1 MTTLSRRRVRLGYA
15 LLVAAYF
22 LVQIYRGSPAAV
34 KSFLEAE
41 LGLSSLQ
48 YSQLSAA
55 FFYAYAAMQL
65 PAGIL
70 LDLRGPGRVARGGLA
85 VLAAAGL
92 LHALSPGYPL
102 LFLSRLLMGLG
113 AGVLFLALLKFQG
126 SHFSDSAFSAATGLS
141 TCLGNLGGTVA
152 QAPFLALAALLSWR
166 GAFLTLSAVT
176 ALLALATALTL
187 RPSAPPDARTIL
199 TSVGRGDHT
208 PPPGPA
214 LPEGAASQAAP
225 SSTAPTAPSAA
236 PAVPHAVPSAVS
248 TASQAAPF
256 LTAPSAAPTSPAAPS
271 IAPAACH
278 AVPSAMQAAAPQAAA
293 SLPPERSPERS
304 HNGGDSQPSGAPL
317 SGSSTSVSS
326 VLHGLR
332 QVLRTP
338 GIYLPLTVNLTAQG
352 IFVSGTTWGLSYLT
366 EVYGLAPLRAGTI
379 TGLLPL
385 VAAASTLL
393 AGQLAGRFPPRRVG
407 LGFCLL
413 LCLTLAVPALWPS
426 APLPAAGAA
435 VVLLGASAFYSI
447 HFGVARKLCPPELS
461 GVATGFVNM
470 GTFLGAAVFPV
481 LFGLPLENAAP
492 AIGYQTG
499 FRFLLLTALAM
510 TALECL
516 LPAPA
521 PKTA

>member
-1 MTTLSRRRVRLGYA
+1 MTTLSRRRVHLGYA

-70 LDLRGPGRVARGGLA
+70 LDLWGPGRVARGGLA

-187 RPSAPPDARTIL
+187 RPSAPPAKL
-199 TSVGRGDHT
+199 S
-208 PPPGPA
+208 P
-214 LPEGAASQAAP
+214 AAP
-225 SSTAPTAPSAA
+225 AAISSPSNPSPEAPPSCTAPSAA
-236 PAVPHAVPSAVS
+236 PAVS
-248 TASQAAPF
+248 
-256 LTAPSAAPTSPAAPS
+256 SAA
-271 IAPAACH
+271 
-278 AVPSAMQAAAPQAAA
+278 PSAMQAAAPHAAA

-304 HNGGDSQPSGAPL
+304 HNGGDSQSNSAPP

-326 VLHGLR
+326 VLRGLR

-338 GIYLPLTVNLTAQG
+338 GIYLPLTVNLIAQG

-461 GVATGFVNM
+461 GAATGFVNM

-481 LFGLPLENAAP
+481 LFGLPLENTAP

-516 LPAPA
+516 LPAP
-521 PKTA
+521 KTA

>member
-1 MTTLSRRRVRLGYA
+1 MTILSRRRVRLGYA
-15 LLVAAYF
+15 LLVVAYF

-70 LDLRGPGRVARGGLA
+70 LDLWGPGRVARGGLA

-166 GAFLTLSAVT
+166 GAFLTLSAAT
-176 ALLALATALTL
+176 ALLALTTALTL
-187 RPSAPPDARTIL
+187 RPSAPPAKP
-199 TSVGRGDHT
+199 S
-208 PPPGPA
+208 P
-214 LPEGAASQAAP
+214 AAP
-225 SSTAPTAPSAA
+225 AAIPSPSNPSPEAPSCTAPSAA
-236 PAVPHAVPSAVS
+236 PAVS
-248 TASQAAPF
+248 
-256 LTAPSAAPTSPAAPS
+256 SAA
-271 IAPAACH
+271 
-278 AVPSAMQAAAPQAAA
+278 PSAMQAAAPHAAA

-304 HNGGDSQPSGAPL
+304 HNGGDSQSNSAPP

-326 VLHGLR
+326 VLRGLR

-338 GIYLPLTVNLTAQG
+338 GIYLPLTVNLIAQG

-461 GVATGFVNM
+461 GAATGFVNM

-481 LFGLPLENAAP
+481 LFGLPLENTAP

-516 LPAPA
+516 LPAP
-521 PKTA
+521 KTA

>member
-70 LDLRGPGRVARGGLA
+70 LDLWGPGRVARGGLA

-166 GAFLTLSAVT
+166 GAFLTLSAAT

-187 RPSAPPDARTIL
+187 RPSAPPAKP
-199 TSVGRGDHT
+199 S
-208 PPPGPA
+208 P
-214 LPEGAASQAAP
+214 AAP
-225 SSTAPTAPSAA
+225 AAIPSPSNPSPEVPPSCTAPSAA
-236 PAVPHAVPSAVS
+236 PAVS
-248 TASQAAPF
+248 
-256 LTAPSAAPTSPAAPS
+256 SAA
-271 IAPAACH
+271 
-278 AVPSAMQAAAPQAAA
+278 PSAMQAAAPHAAA

-304 HNGGDSQPSGAPL
+304 HNGGDSQSNSAPP

-326 VLHGLR
+326 VLRGLR

-338 GIYLPLTVNLTAQG
+338 GIYLPLTVHLIAQG

-385 VAAASTLL
+385 AAAASTLL

-426 APLPAAGAA
+426 APLPAAASA
-435 VVLLGASAFYSI
+435 VVLLGASTFYSI

-461 GVATGFVNM
+461 GAATGFVNM

-481 LFGLPLENAAP
+481 LFGLPLENTAP

>member
-1 MTTLSRRRVRLGYA
+1 
-15 LLVAAYF
+15 
-22 LVQIYRGSPAAV
+22 
-34 KSFLEAE
+34 
-41 LGLSSLQ
+41 
-48 YSQLSAA
+48 
-55 FFYAYAAMQL
+55 
-65 PAGIL
+65 
-70 LDLRGPGRVARGGLA
+70 
-85 VLAAAGL
+85 
-92 LHALSPGYPL
+92 
-102 LFLSRLLMGLG
+102 
-113 AGVLFLALLKFQG
+113 
-126 SHFSDSAFSAATGLS
+126 
-141 TCLGNLGGTVA
+141 
-152 QAPFLALAALLSWR
+152 
-166 GAFLTLSAVT
+166 
-176 ALLALATALTL
+176 
-187 RPSAPPDARTIL
+187 
-199 TSVGRGDHT
+199 
-208 PPPGPA
+208 
-214 LPEGAASQAAP
+214 
-225 SSTAPTAPSAA
+225 
-236 PAVPHAVPSAVS
+236 
-248 TASQAAPF
+248 
-256 LTAPSAAPTSPAAPS
+256 
-271 IAPAACH
+271 
-278 AVPSAMQAAAPQAAA
+278 MQAAAPHAAA

-304 HNGGDSQPSGAPL
+304 HNGGDSQSNSAPP

-326 VLHGLR
+326 VLRGLR

-338 GIYLPLTVNLTAQG
+338 GIYLPLTVNLIAQG

-492 AIGYQTG
+492 AIGYQAG

>member
-70 LDLRGPGRVARGGLA
+70 LDLWGPGRVARGGLA

-166 GAFLTLSAVT
+166 GAFLTLSAAT

-187 RPSAPPDARTIL
+187 RPSAPPAKP
-199 TSVGRGDHT
+199 S
-208 PPPGPA
+208 P
-214 LPEGAASQAAP
+214 AAP
-225 SSTAPTAPSAA
+225 AAIPSPSNPSPEAPSCTAPSAA
-236 PAVPHAVPSAVS
+236 PAVS
-248 TASQAAPF
+248 
-256 LTAPSAAPTSPAAPS
+256 SAA
-271 IAPAACH
+271 
-278 AVPSAMQAAAPQAAA
+278 PSAMQAAAPHAAA

-304 HNGGDSQPSGAPL
+304 HDGGAPRL
-317 SGSSTSVSS
+317 SGTSLPGSSAFSVPS
-326 VLHGLR
+326 VLRGLG
-332 QVLRTP
+332 QVLLTP
-338 GIYLPLTVNLTAQG
+338 GIYLPLTVNLIAQG

-385 VAAASTLL
+385 AAAASTLL

-426 APLPAAGAA
+426 APLPAAASA
-435 VVLLGASAFYSI
+435 VVLLGASTFYSI

-461 GVATGFVNM
+461 GAATGFVNM

-481 LFGLPLENAAP
+481 LFGLPLENTAP